1 MINIDKI
8 VCNDGEIVKE
18 LNMVTNRLVIF
29 NLEQL
34 DLLDDGTII
43 DGKFSIPKYVNFLG
57 HDNQLIS
64 WEKLVEETL
73 FVWNNQEF
81 EIKNCEDPQ
90 VTRELNL
97 IISQLP
103 LFQDLDKN

>member
-29 NLEQL
+29 NLEQ
-34 DLLDDGTII
+34 LDDGTII